1 MKIRTLLLGLSSLLV
16 AACAAFFSVTGL
28 GKLFA
33 GASLEV
39 MVMAGSLEF
48 AKLIAASF
56 LYVYW
61 DRISK
66 LLKTYLLVGV
76 TVLVMITSLG
86 IYGFLTSAYQTT
98 ADELS
103 VMDSKV
109 GVIELK
115 KQRFQT
121 QLDLTLKERES
132 LNQSITSLTGGI
144 SNAVNQSVDSRTG
157 QVITNVSTGAQ
168 RTINDQ
174 LTQSRGQ
181 RDVLSKEIEALTDS
195 ITVLDQEIFQ
205 IRAASTVAGEVG
217 PLRYLSDVT
226 GWPMAS
232 IVNVFALLIVFVFD
246 PLAVSLVIAYNTAVK
261 MDSEKKPKVEENK
274 DKLYKIYG
282 DPNIKSESIK
292 KQKQTAKKKKV
303 KKVNKTKPIET
314 IVSDPIIES
323 PETNILST
331 ELESNAPVEDDTIEP
346 IIDELVEQT
355 LDVTDT
361 KGISDDELIK
371 DVSRRGID
379 TNDDGKIE
387 GWDTNGD
394 GMIDEYKPQLSSR
407 ASKTKDKKPY
417 YARPGFDWGNRE
429 SWIYDQNAINY
440 YLTYIKK
447 NDENQYLYPE
457 DFESKVY

>member
-1 MKIRTLLLGLSSLLV
+1 MKIRTFLLGLSSFLV
-16 AACAAFFSVTGL
+16 AVCAAFFSVTGL

-39 MVMAGSLEF
+39 MIMAGSLEF

-56 LYVYW
+56 LYAYW

-66 LLKTYLLVGV
+66 LLKTYLMTGIV
-76 TVLVMITSLG
+76 VLVMITSLG

-103 VMDSKV
+103 VIDSKV
-109 GVIELK
+109 GVVELK

-174 LTQSRGQ
+174 LTQSRNQ

-195 ITVLDQEIFQ
+195 ITVLDQQIFEVKSG
-205 IRAASTVAGEVG
+205 STVAGEVG
-217 PLRYLSDVT
+217 PLRYLADIT
-226 GWPMAS
+226 GWSMAS

-246 PLAVSLVIAYNTAVK
+246 PLAVSLVIAFNSAMK
-261 MDSEKKPKVEENK
+261 LDDI
-274 DKLYKIYG
+274 DKLNKKEEDKKRTYKIYG
-282 DPNIKSESIK
+282 DKNNGDEITVDKTSKATK
-292 KQKQTAKKKKV
+292 KRK
-303 KKVNKTKPIET
+303 KTKKSKIQRKP
-314 IVSDPIIES
+314 
-323 PETNILST
+323 
-331 ELESNAPVEDDTIEP
+331 TIEVLSNEM
-346 IIDELVEQT
+346 IEI
-355 LDVTDT
+355 DT
-361 KGISDDELIK
+361 KLEDVVNVDEIIKTQEEVTETEAPENDNTDFLDKDLVKDD
-371 DVSRRGID
+371 SRRGID

-394 GMIDEYKPQLSSR
+394 GIIDEYKPQLSTRSTS
-407 ASKTKDKKPY
+407 AKKQKPY
-417 YARPGFDWGNRE
+417 YARPGFDWSDRE
-429 SWIYDQNAINY
+429 KWIYDQNAINY
-440 YLTYIKK
+440 YLSYVKK
-447 NDENQYLYPE
+447 NDENQYLYPD
-457 DFESKVY
+457 DFDSKVY